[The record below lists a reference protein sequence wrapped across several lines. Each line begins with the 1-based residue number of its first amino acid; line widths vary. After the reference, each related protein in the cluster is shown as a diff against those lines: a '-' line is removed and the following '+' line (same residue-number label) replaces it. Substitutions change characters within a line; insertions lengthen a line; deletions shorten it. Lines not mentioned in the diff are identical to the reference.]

1 LQVFTFRDV
10 FGSVDNA
17 VDTRGETT
25 CDTGVVEA
33 IVGAPEYNDE
43 TTDAVATAGER
54 ERSIGSTSVIGLLL
68 AEVVIVVL
76 VDDVSFPFS
85 HCGCCCCGCSGDGC
99 RLIFSAILGLE
110 IPPPLFLGDISPSL

>member
-54 ERSIGSTSVIGLLL
+54 ERSIGSTSVIGLLH
-68 AEVVIVVL
+68 AEVVIVL

-85 HCGCCCCGCSGDGC
+85 HCGCSGDGC